1 MIMEMRP
8 IKQTAI
14 GLAILTSLAGAS
26 GKQDV
31 PQELPNIL
39 WITSEDNS
47 AYFAGAYGNSFATT
61 PNIDRLASEGF
72 LYTHAYA
79 TNAVCSPSRNTIITG
94 VYSTS
99 NGNENMRSNYAKSS
113 LIHTYPEYLRQAG
126 YYVTNN
132 SKTDYNTPSIDPA
145 AIWDE
150 SSNTAHY
157 RNRPEG
163 KPFFAVFNLMTS
175 HESSIH
181 RQIPTEELRHDPDR
195 VTLPPYHPDTP
206 EMRHDWAQYYDKVE
220 DMDAEVGALM
230 QELEE
235 SGLAENTIV
244 FYYGDNG
251 GVLARSKRFVYET
264 GTQIPLVIRIPEK
277 YEYLYPA
284 EQPGSK
290 VDRLVNFV
298 DLAPTLLSIAGI
310 SIPGYMQ
317 GDAFLGPQKTD
328 DPQYT
333 FMSRLRMDERYD
345 HVRTVRDERYRYIRN
360 YMPFRITMQHVDYL
374 FNAPSAQ
381 SWEDAYKAGK
391 TNEVQSRFFRPKPV
405 EELYDTEN
413 DYWEVNDLVDDPA
426 YAAVLERMRGALTD
440 WQREIRDV
448 GLVPEADYADFA
460 GNGSMYDYMRSP
472 DCPFDEL
479 LDAANL
485 AVTGGPEALDTFIEY
500 LSHDQSAMRYWGVTG
515 ILILK
520 DAARPA
526 IPALKRVVDDE
537 SGAVATLAAEALYGL
552 GEKDAA
558 VQAYVNL
565 LQDTTKYA
573 MTDRNFALNSIDAIN
588 DESPEMVSV
597 VQELFEEK
605 SATVQGFARYSV
617 YDVLMSEYLLK
628 KWGRLSSDEQ

>member
-31 PQELPNIL
+31 PQDLPNIL

-99 NGNENMRSNYAKSS
+99 NGNENMRSNYAKSG
-113 LIHTYPEYLRQAG
+113 LVRTYPEYLRQAG

-157 RNRPEG
+157 KNRPEG

-181 RQIPTEELRHDPDR
+181 RQIPTQELRHDPDR

-220 DMDAEVGALM
+220 DMDAEVGALL

-235 SGLAENTIV
+235 SGLAGNTIV

-310 SIPGYMQ
+310 PIPDYMQ

-391 TNEVQSRFFRPKPV
+391 TDEVQSRFFRPKPV

-440 WQREIRDV
+440 WQRAIRDV
-448 GLVPEADYADFA
+448 GLVPEADYVDFA
-460 GNGSMYDYMRSP
+460 GDGSMYDYMRSP

-485 AVTGGPEALDTFIEY
+485 AVTGGPEALGTFIEY
-500 LSHDQSAMRYWGVTG
+500 LSHDHSAMRYWGVTG
-515 ILILK
+515 ILIMK
-520 DAARPA
+520 NAARPA
-526 IPALKRVVDDE
+526 IPALKRVADDE

-558 VQAYVNL
+558 VQAYVSL

-588 DESPEMVSV
+588 DESPEIVSV

-628 KWGRLSSDEQ
+628 KWGRLSSDEP